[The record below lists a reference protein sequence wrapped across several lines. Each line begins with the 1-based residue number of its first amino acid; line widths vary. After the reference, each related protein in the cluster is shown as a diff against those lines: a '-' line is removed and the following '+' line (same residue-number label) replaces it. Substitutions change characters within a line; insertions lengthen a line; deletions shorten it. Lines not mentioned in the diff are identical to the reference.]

1 MKGSTVVGDGMSH
14 SVDGGVDS
22 VGDHGGVVHGVGH
35 GGGVVGGVV
44 GGAVAHSSKVG
55 ESGEGNISV
64 GVRGRSHQGDENQG
78 ECLKTTT
85 PMLLNAPNDNCITV
99 P

>member
-1 MKGSTVVGDGMSH
+1 MCMAIIIGCSH
-14 SVDGGVDS
+14 T
-22 VGDHGGVVHGVGH
+22 HIHTARRGGVVC
-35 GGGVVGGVV
+35 
-44 GGAVAHSSKVG
+44 GAVAHSSEVG

-85 PMLLNAPNDNCITV
+85 PMLLNAPNNNCITV